1 MSVIPA
7 MDIIDQML
15 TTFTIPAK
23 NETPKVVFSAVVKEA
38 LQLGQRTLNRYY
50 SKTDDSEVYRIA
62 MSECPFSLKLT
73 VIN

>member
-23 NETPKVVFSAVVKEA
+23 NETPKVVFSAVVKAA
-38 LQLGQRTLNRYY
+38 LRMGQQTLNQYY

-62 MSECPFSLKLT
+62 MSKLPSISQT
-73 VIN
+73 F